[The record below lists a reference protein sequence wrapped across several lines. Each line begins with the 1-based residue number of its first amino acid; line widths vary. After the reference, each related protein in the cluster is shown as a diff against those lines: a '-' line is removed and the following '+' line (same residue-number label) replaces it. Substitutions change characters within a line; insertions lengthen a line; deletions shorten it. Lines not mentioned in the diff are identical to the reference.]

1 MFKNALLLG
10 NQYTSLKAVHDQ
22 VQYFRNTAP
31 FKEKIT
37 DPLRRNQKG

>member
-22 VQYFRNTAP
+22 VQYFRNTAH
-31 FKEKIT
+31 FKETKT
-37 DPLRRNQKG
+37 HPLRRNQKG